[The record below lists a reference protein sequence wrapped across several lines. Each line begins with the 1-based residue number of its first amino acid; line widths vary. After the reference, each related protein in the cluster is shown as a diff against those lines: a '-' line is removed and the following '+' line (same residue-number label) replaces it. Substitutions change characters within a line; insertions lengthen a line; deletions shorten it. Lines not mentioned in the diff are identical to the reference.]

1 MKNKIFITGGAGFI
15 GNELINLI
23 SDKKNLVVI
32 DMKKNRKI
40 LNKFK
45 KLRVKYISGNLNNR
59 NFEKKSE
66 KCKNYLSSGL
76 NYEGTQYRC
85 EIRFK
90 KRKNYL

>member
-59 NFEKKSE
+59 NFV
-66 KCKNYLSSGL
+66 KNL
-76 NYEGTQYRC
+76 
-85 EIRFK
+85 K
-90 KRKNYL
+90 M